1 MTTKTLLLT
10 ASLAFAS
17 LAFGKSYDIV
27 LSSATQA
34 GALKLQAGEYSLKV
48 VNGQAVFTNVE
59 NSKSFTAP
67 VTVQNGAKKYDATS
81 VDTASQNGTEKIQ
94 TIELGGSNT
103 QLQFG
108 E

>member
-1 MTTKTLLLT
+1 MKTKSLLLT
-10 ASLAFAS
+10 ATLGLAS

-27 LSSATQA
+27 LSTPTQA
-34 GALKLQAGEYSLKV
+34 GALQLKAGEYSLKV

-59 NSKSFTAP
+59 NAKSFTAP
-67 VTVQNGAKKYDATS
+67 VKVQNGDKKYDSTA

-94 TIELGGSNT
+94 TIELGGSNM